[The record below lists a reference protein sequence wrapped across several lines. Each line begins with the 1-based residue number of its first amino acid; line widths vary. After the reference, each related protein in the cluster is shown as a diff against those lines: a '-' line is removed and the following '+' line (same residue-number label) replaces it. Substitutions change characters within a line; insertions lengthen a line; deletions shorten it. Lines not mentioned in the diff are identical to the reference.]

1 MAFIKGVLREELAN
15 SIKMKKNYEKELGKL
30 PKGSLVKSKRK
41 GHEYYYLVFREAGKV
56 NLQYKGKVSQ
66 QEIKKYEQAKKK
78 RAKYRKSIS
87 KLKRQ
92 IKYLE
97 GVLRGKESI

>member
-1 MAFIKGVLREELAN
+1 MAFIKGVLKEELEN
-15 SIKMKKNYEKELGKL
+15 SLKMKVNYERELAKL

-41 GHEYYYLVFREAGKV
+41 GHEYYYLVFRHEGKV
-56 NLQYKGKVSQ
+56 KLEYKGKVSKG
-66 QEIKKYEQAKKK
+66 EIDRYKQVKGK
-78 RAKYRKSIS
+78 RAHYRKSLS

-92 IKYLE
+92 IKYLR